1 MSSEQLDDDD
11 EDIPVI
17 EHSDPLIP
25 EDAADVASR
34 DSEIDFD
41 DEVEDEVGSLD
52 VVEAIEA
59 DALLDDPE
67 KLDDEE

>member
-1 MSSEQLDDDD
+1 VSTADRDLPEFETPEPLDR
-11 EDIPVI
+11 
-17 EHSDPLIP
+17 

-41 DEVEDEVGSLD
+41 DETDDDQRPLD
-52 VVEAIEA
+52 IVEALEV

-67 KLDDEE
+67 ELSEEEE